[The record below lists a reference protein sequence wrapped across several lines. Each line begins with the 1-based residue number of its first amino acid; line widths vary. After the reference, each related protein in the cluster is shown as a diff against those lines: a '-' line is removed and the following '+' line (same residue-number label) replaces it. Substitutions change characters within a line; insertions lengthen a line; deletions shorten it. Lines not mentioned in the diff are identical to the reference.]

1 MTNVDDTSLINL
13 FFERSEQAI
22 RELETMHGAG
32 AKALAF
38 NVLGD
43 ARDAEE
49 CLSDALLAVWNTVPP
64 TRPKSMRAYLLGLT
78 RNRAVERYHAL
89 SAQKRNSHY
98 DTAPS
103 EIEDCL
109 AAGETAE
116 TVLEAK
122 ALAEA
127 INAFLA
133 ELKSADRALFVRRY
147 WFSQDLSEVARAL
160 DITPQKASL
169 RLFRIRERLKKHLM
183 KEGMLEW
190 TGR

>member
-1 MTNVDDTSLINL
+1 MDDKSLINL
-13 FFERSEQAI
+13 FLERSEQAI
-22 RELETMHGAG
+22 SELETMYGAG

-49 CLSDALLAVWNTVPP
+49 CLSDGLLAVWNTVPP
-64 TRPKSMRAYLLGLT
+64 TRPTSMKAYLLGIT

-98 DTAPS
+98 DTALS

-109 AAGETAE
+109 AGAETAE
-116 TVLEAK
+116 SLCEAK

-127 INAFLA
+127 INAFLS
-133 ELKSADRALFVRRY
+133 ELRPEDRALFVRRY
-147 WFSQDLSEVARAL
+147 WLCEELGEASKAL
-160 DITPQKASL
+160 GIAPQKASL
-169 RLFRIRERLKKHLM
+169 RLFRIRERLKKYLM

-190 TGR
+190 TGK